1 MNKEKNINFDVPEWV
16 KVIEEMEFDND
27 YEDYEDLSNEIEKK
41 GKLE

>member
-1 MNKEKNINFDVPEWV
+1 MNKEKNINLDVPEWV

-27 YEDYEDLSNEIEKK
+27 YEDYEDLSNELEKT